1 VFSHEGPAR
10 SAQKNGILAG
20 YLALTAGFVNASG
33 FILIGSFTS
42 HVTGSIGRLGNDIA
56 THNSSAA
63 LFAIL
68 LVIMFFLGAF
78 VASIIVETRF
88 SRVSKGYGVALLLE
102 AALLV
107 VFVFI
112 ERLVRATHARELDA
126 EASILCFAMGMQ
138 NSLVTRISGAV
149 IRTTHLTGVITDL
162 GIEAAHWYRWH
173 RAKLTRIPRLFGS
186 RQAEQPQ
193 PARVI
198 LLGTIV
204 VSFTAGGIAGAIL
217 TAQHSRWAMVLP
229 AACLLVASGY
239 AFVANRPKLN
249 PQR

>member
-33 FILIGSFTS
+33 FLLIGSFTS
-42 HVTGSIGRLGNDIA
+42 HVTGSIGRLGNDLA

-68 LVIMFFLGAF
+68 LVVMFFLGAF
-78 VASIIVETRF
+78 VASMIVEARF

-107 VFVFI
+107 FFIFI
-112 ERLVRATHARELDA
+112 ERLVQATHARELDA

-149 IRTTHLTGVITDL
+149 VRTTHLTGVITDL

-173 RAKLTRIPRLFGS
+173 RAKLTRIPPLFGS
-186 RQAEQPQ
+186 RQTEQPKL
-193 PARVI
+193 ARVV

-204 VSFTAGGIAGAIL
+204 VSFTVGGIAGAIL
-217 TAQHSRWAMVLP
+217 TAEHSRWAMALP
-229 AACLLVASGY
+229 AASLFIAAGY
-239 AFVANRPKLN
+239 AFLANRSNATP
-249 PQR
+249 